1 MKRLMEYLEL
11 KVGRY
16 KIQDLKAKREV
27 CEEDYI
33 TATWLRDCMGTCC
46 QNCGDVL
53 TFEVVGGKMVSNLS
67 AQRLDNTVGHE
78 KDNCVPWC
86 AMCNC
91 CVSDRD

>member
-1 MKRLMEYLEL
+1 MEL

-16 KIQDLKAKREV
+16 KIQDLKGKREV
-27 CEEDYI
+27 SETSYI
-33 TATWLRDCMGTCC
+33 TAEWLRNCLGTSC

-53 TFEVVGGKMVSNLS
+53 MYEVLGGKVVCNLS

-91 CVSDRD
+91 IVSDRD